1 MSGHHS
7 SMTPTEVRL
16 RLFRNGYNPLPL
28 NGKNPNL
35 PNQTYA
41 LGRGGGP

>member
-1 MSGHHS
+1 MSVDHS
-7 SMTPTEVRL
+7 TMTPTEVRL
-16 RLFRNGYNPLPL
+16 GLFRNGYHPLPL
-28 NGKNPNL
+28 NGKNPSL